1 MLRRMRSRRFVVP
14 TLVATVLLLASCS
27 PAEFAREQT
36 AADRPDSVVDGS
48 GDRIDVATLRYVGT
62 ADEYDVYLARGSDDS
77 ETLCLS
83 LVLDDV
89 WQSTDCEHD
98 AVSVRISASASVAAD
113 LSHRGG
119 EYREMISENVWVVR
133 K

>member
-1 MLRRMRSRRFVVP
+1 MRRMRSRRFVVP
-14 TLVATVLLLASCS
+14 TLVVTVLLLAACS

-77 ETLCLS
+77 GTLCLS
-83 LVLDDV
+83 LVLDEV
-89 WQSTDCEHD
+89 WQSTDCERD
-98 AVSVRISASASVAAD
+98 YVSVQISDSASVAAEIN
-113 LSHRGG
+113 HRGG
-119 EYREMISENVWVVR
+119 ENRQMLSENVWISR

>member
-1 MLRRMRSRRFVVP
+1 MRSRRFVVP
-14 TLVATVLLLASCS
+14 TLLATVLLLTSCS

-36 AADRPDSVVDGS
+36 AADRPDSVVDGA
-48 GDRIDVATLRYVGT
+48 GGGIDVATLRYVGK
-62 ADEYDVYLARGSDDS
+62 ADEYDVYLSRASDDGDS
-77 ETLCLS
+77 LCLS

-89 WQSTDCEHD
+89 WQNTECERD
-98 AVSVRISASASVAAD
+98 FVSVRISDSASVAAD

-119 EYREMISENVWVVR
+119 EGRIMISENVWVSS